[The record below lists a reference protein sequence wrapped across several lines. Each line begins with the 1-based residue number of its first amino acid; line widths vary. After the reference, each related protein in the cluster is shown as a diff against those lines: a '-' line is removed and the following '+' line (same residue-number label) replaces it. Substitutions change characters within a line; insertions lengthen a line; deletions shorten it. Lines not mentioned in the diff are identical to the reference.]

1 MKPPAD
7 ARDRRRLI
15 ALIATGTALVVLVV
29 FGTYG
34 LLTGPNGAP
43 TESPAPTPAAPAS
56 PAPSPGVSPT
66 PSRPVV
72 PPVRASRGPETF
84 AGNVA
89 HALFTWDTSTGLMP
103 LDYTSVL
110 LDVGDPT
117 GTEQAGLAADIATYL
132 PTREAWAQLRPY
144 ATTQTLTITSIRVPD
159 SWEEAVQQAHPGQLP
174 AGATAYTIHGT
185 RHRDGVW
192 TGKPTSA
199 ERDVAFTVFIACPPG
214 KDCSL
219 LRLSGLDNP
228 LN

>member
-1 MKPPAD
+1 MKTPAD
-7 ARDRRRLI
+7 ARARRRLI

-29 FGTYG
+29 FGVYG
-34 LLTGPNGAP
+34 LATGPNGTP
-43 TESPAPTPAAPAS
+43 TENAAPTPAAPAS

-66 PSRPVV
+66 PARPVV
-72 PPVRASRGPETF
+72 PPVRASRDPETF

-89 HALFTWDTSTGLMP
+89 HALFTWDTTSGLMP
-103 LDYTSVL
+103 LDYTATL

-132 PTREAWAQLRPY
+132 PTREAWAKLRPY
-144 ATTQTLTITSIRVPD
+144 ATTQSLTIDSIRVPD
-159 SWEEAVQQAHPGQLP
+159 SWAQAVQQAHPGQLP
-174 AGATAYTIHGT
+174 EGATAYTIHGP
-185 RHRDGVW
+185 RHRDGTW
-192 TGKPTSA
+192 NGKPTSA

-214 KDCSL
+214 RDCYL